1 MFTNKKYENGTDL
14 RKIFTQCLKIAN
26 SAMKDPENLRLLVN
40 ILNKYIYFYMIDIEE
55 ITAGDIN
62 KLIELI
68 KENIKQI
75 TEDGKVE
82 RAKPAMKYF
91 ENTLEALK
99 VKSKDNPTK
108 ISNLTIE

>member
-1 MFTNKKYENGTDL
+1 
-14 RKIFTQCLKIAN
+14 
-26 SAMKDPENLRLLVN
+26 MKDPENLNLFVN

-68 KENIKQI
+68 KENIRQI

-82 RAKPAMKYF
+82 RAKKAIKYF
-91 ENTLEALK
+91 NNTIEALK
-99 VKSKDNPTK
+99 IKTKENPTK
-108 ISNLTIE
+108 IASLNID